1 MSDPKLEDVTTE
13 SIESESVVEPDSA
26 IEAEVELFE
35 ISGPL
40 DTLPVNEATGE
51 SVENSVLPDN
61 EIKEPGDLEALEVN
75 RAELLIKKL
84 ALEADVISQDE
95 KIKEFETRNI
105 ELVSWSER
113 NQKSFAWRVFSRL
126 QGELASVASTI
137 ERYSEIVNSL
147 EIPEIGLLAKARK
160 KFHRRLLLSLFF
172 IGIGVIIMLN
182 LPTIVGYLSKLEF
195 LSDLSSW
202 TSFPTRG
209 EIFLYATVFF
219 LIFLIGNLIRYYRA
233 WSEFVRKVTLILAEL
248 ELVTR
253 NTAHCRA
260 EKSRLDGLY
269 PQVKDWLEI
278 LGSSVNTPWLIRH
291 EWLSAKKENLALDHS
306 PFSLRIAQAEENDV
320 EAARALRRDAIEQ
333 HLRPGWRREVF
344 NTQVEAIRKILG
356 LPVGRLDVEILDRD
370 ISYSPAGPRS
380 LVKRY
385 ISEESQLF
393 NVAKSQL
400 IPLMSKVQTESITAA
415 RPPVTENRD
424 NPLECFFE
432 DDMGLSDDAKH
443 KWDEFLSLAIG
454 AEGKSN
460 TPLSVLTFSSSGR
473 QAGHAD
479 SFETILYGPDRII
492 SKVTASGVLADSYSA
507 TAKLPMDIVVRIDL
521 VGPVSKSDLLIT
533 QDSAVELARRDSKYE
548 QEVQDQISNWR
559 SGT

>member
-13 SIESESVVEPDSA
+13 SIESESVVEPDTA
-26 IEAEVELFE
+26 IEAEVELIE
-35 ISGPL
+35 TSDPL
-40 DTLPVNEATGE
+40 DTLPVNEDAGGNFE
-51 SVENSVLPDN
+51 DSIMAKSENI
-61 EIKEPGDLEALEVN
+61 EAIDLEALEAN
-75 RAELLIKKL
+75 RTELLIRKSE
-84 ALEADVISQDE
+84 LEAEVISQDE

-113 NQKSFAWRVFSRL
+113 NQKSFAWRVLSRL

-147 EIPEIGLLAKARK
+147 EIPEFGLLAKARK
-160 KFHRRLLLSLFF
+160 KFHRGLLLSTSV
-172 IGIGVIIMLN
+172 IGIVVLIMLS
-182 LPTIVGYLSKLEF
+182 LPTIVGYLSQLEF

-209 EIFLYATVFF
+209 EIFLYATVIF
-219 LIFLIGNLIRYYRA
+219 LIFLIGHLVRYYRA
-233 WSEFVRKVTLILAEL
+233 WSEFARKVTLILAEL

-291 EWLSAKKENLALDHS
+291 EWLSAKNENLALDHS
-306 PFSLRIAQAEENDV
+306 PFSLRIAQAEEDDI
-320 EAARALRRDAIEQ
+320 EAARALRRDAIER

-344 NTQVEAIRKILG
+344 NTQVAAIRKILG
-356 LPVGRLDVEILDRD
+356 LPEGRLDVEILDKD
-370 ISYSPAGPRS
+370 ITYSPAGPRS

-385 ISEESQLF
+385 ISDESQLF

-400 IPLMSKVQTESITAA
+400 IPLMSVVQTESITAA
-415 RPPVTENRD
+415 RPPVAENRD
-424 NPLECFFE
+424 NPLESIYE
-432 DDMGLSDDAKH
+432 DDMGLGDDVKH
-443 KWDEFLSLAIG
+443 PWDEFLSLAIG

-479 SFETILYGPDRII
+479 SFQTILYGPDRII

-507 TAKLPMDIVVRIDL
+507 AARLPMDIVVRIDL
-521 VGPVSKSDLLIT
+521 AGPVSKSDLLIT
-533 QDSAVELARRDSKYE
+533 QDSAEELARRDAKYQ
-548 QEVQDQISNWR
+548 QEVQDQKSNWR

>member
-1 MSDPKLEDVTTE
+1 MSDPKLEDVTTK
-13 SIESESVVEPDSA
+13 SIESESVVEPDTA
-26 IEAEVELFE
+26 IEAEVELIE
-35 ISGPL
+35 ISDPL
-40 DTLPVNEATGE
+40 DTLPVNEDAGE
-51 SVENSVLPDN
+51 NIEDSIMAENENTEAV
-61 EIKEPGDLEALEVN
+61 DLEALEAN
-75 RAELLIKKL
+75 RTELLIRKSE
-84 ALEADVISQDE
+84 LEVEVISQDE
-95 KIKEFETRNI
+95 KIKEFETRNL

-113 NQKSFAWRVFSRL
+113 NQKSFAWRVLSRL

-147 EIPEIGLLAKARK
+147 EIPEFGLLAKARK
-160 KFHRRLLLSLFF
+160 KFHRGLLLSTSV
-172 IGIGVIIMLN
+172 IGIVVLIMLS
-182 LPTIVGYLSKLEF
+182 LPTIVGYLSQLEF

-202 TSFPTRG
+202 TSFPTRS
-209 EIFLYATVFF
+209 EIFLYATVIF
-219 LIFLIGNLIRYYRA
+219 LIFLIGHLVRYYRA
-233 WSEFVRKVTLILAEL
+233 WSEFARKVTLILAEL

-260 EKSRLDGLY
+260 EKSRLVGLY

-291 EWLSAKKENLALDHS
+291 EWLSAKNENLALDHS
-306 PFSLRIAQAEENDV
+306 PFSLRIAQAEEDDI
-320 EAARALRRDAIEQ
+320 EAARGLRSDAIER

-344 NTQVEAIRKILG
+344 NTQVAAIRKILG
-356 LPVGRLDVEILDRD
+356 LPEGRLDVEILDKD
-370 ISYSPAGPRS
+370 ITYSPAGPRS

-385 ISEESQLF
+385 ISDESQLF

-400 IPLMSKVQTESITAA
+400 IPLMSVVQTESITAA
-415 RPPVTENRD
+415 RPPVAENRD
-424 NPLECFFE
+424 NPLESIYE

-443 KWDEFLSLAIG
+443 PWDEFLSLAIG

-479 SFETILYGPDRII
+479 SFQTILYGPDRII

-507 TAKLPMDIVVRIDL
+507 AARLPMDIVVRIDL
-521 VGPVSKSDLLIT
+521 AGPVSKSDLLIT
-533 QDSAVELARRDSKYE
+533 QDSAEELARRDAKYQ
-548 QEVQDQISNWR
+548 QEVQDQKSNWR